1 MNELCDDLEAEHE
14 ALDVVLAAIEDWDIA
29 TPAQGWSV
37 RDSVS
42 HLWFFDQR
50 ARLAIADPEGF
61 AADMAVLLERGIEA
75 SVEPGKGLAPDDLHE
90 RWRQDRAALLEVA
103 RALDPEAR
111 VPWYGPSMGARSFVT
126 ARLMETWAHGQDI
139 VDVAPIDRPAT
150 SRLRHIAHIG
160 VRARPYS
167 YAVNGLD
174 LPATEVAV
182 VLEGPDG
189 DRWVWGDE
197 QAPAR
202 VMGAAIDFCLVVT
215 QRRHL
220 DDVELEI
227 DGEAARE
234 WMRIAQAF
242 AGPAGTGRAPLDRS

>member
-75 SVEPGKGLAPDDLHE
+75 SVEPGQGLTPDDLHE

-139 VDVAPIDRPAT
+139 VDVAPVDRPAT

-167 YAVNGLD
+167 YAVNGLE
-174 LPATEVAV
+174 LPATEIAV

-197 QAPAR
+197 QASAR
-202 VMGAAIDFCLVVT
+202 VTGAAIDFCLVVT

-227 DGEAARE
+227 DGETARE